1 MTWGQRDLSL
11 CTKLQ
16 FKGEEEKGTYKGVA
30 TKNLELPRDRLLR
43 GGEKTKGEGCWWVG
57 GSQKGKTAQISER
70 RPALPSLPHLV
81 LRGKEWGGERSLTNI
96 LIVQAPRDAGIGASL
111 GNCGVA
117 KDFREPA
124 QFVTNTFI
132 HSPSIIQPP
141 LCARHSSRCQYWALE
156 KTLENKTWR
165 NFLVDR
171 RKGE

>member
-1 MTWGQRDLSL
+1 M
-11 CTKLQ
+11 
-16 FKGEEEKGTYKGVA
+16 
-30 TKNLELPRDRLLR
+30 
-43 GGEKTKGEGCWWVG
+43 G

-70 RPALPSLPHLV
+70 RPALPSLPYLV
-81 LRGKEWGGERSLTNI
+81 LREKEWGGERSLTNI

-132 HSPSIIQPP
+132 NSSCIIQPP
-141 LCARHSSRCQYWALE
+141 PVTGMVPSARHRALE

-165 NFLVDR
+165 NFLLDR
-171 RKGE
+171 GRGSRGKGGLTLVVCITSRNGK

>member
-1 MTWGQRDLSL
+1 MGWR
-11 CTKLQ
+11 
-16 FKGEEEKGTYKGVA
+16 E
-30 TKNLELPRDRLLR
+30 
-43 GGEKTKGEGCWWVG
+43 
-57 GSQKGKTAQISER
+57 SER
-70 RPALPSLPHLV
+70 QNSPDFREETSSSLPSVFGTERERMGRREEPHY
-81 LRGKEWGGERSLTNI
+81 I
-96 LIVQAPRDAGIGASL
+96 LIVQAPRDAETGAFL
-111 GNCGVA
+111 GNCSMA